1 MNVNII
7 SLRAI
12 NLSHFCQLI
21 PLIAMSDMVL
31 YCSWIYPPMH
41 LVFSSANNNMYIN
54 IRISI
59 KKNDGFLKMM
69 NFFSYKENYLLFY
82 LAKNLND
89 NSYNNEI
96 QIDKIF
102 N

>member
-1 MNVNII
+1 
-7 SLRAI
+7 
-12 NLSHFCQLI
+12 
-21 PLIAMSDMVL
+21 
-31 YCSWIYPPMH
+31 
-41 LVFSSANNNMYIN
+41 MYIN